1 MSHGGRPFRYPLAP
15 LLIKRTWDVDVARRE
30 LMTAQR
36 VLSLRK
42 EEQARLH
49 GRLQEARA
57 EASRLVESGSTIDIT
72 RYRLL
77 GAYAAE
83 LEASAVAKL
92 EEVGEAESLCSG
104 LFDNLRK
111 DHCALNGMERH
122 RDRLRLE
129 HETERLRAQFREAD
143 DTWVMRHEFRREGE

>member
-1 MSHGGRPFRYPLAP
+1 MSDGGRRFRYPLAP
-15 LLIKRTWDVDVARRE
+15 LLTKRAWDVDVARRE

-36 VLSLRK
+36 VLHLRK

-49 GRLQEARA
+49 GRLQEVRA
-57 EASRLVESGSTIDIT
+57 EATRVVEAGSTIDIT

-77 GAYAAE
+77 GAYAAQ
-83 LEASAVAKL
+83 LEASAAAKL
-92 EEVGEAESLCSG
+92 EEVGEAESLCNG

-111 DHCALNGMERH
+111 EHCALNGMERH

-129 HETERLRAQFREAD
+129 HETEQLRAEFREAD
-143 DTWVMRHEFRREGE
+143 DMWVMRQEFRREEE